1 MRRLSLGAVSFVF
14 LEAIAF
20 EVNLLWRENVKRFSS
35 RSFAA
40 ELASQIELAMAFGLH
55 EERRRHYGDD
65 IQISVT
71 HGPDRYC
78 RHTRAAVFAVR
89 PATKSRHD
97 R

>member
-1 MRRLSLGAVSFVF
+1 MVSGVKGFARKVGTRAEHPPQTRRRGAKRRGGVDQRFLNKPASL
-14 LEAIAF
+14 
-20 EVNLLWRENVKRFSS
+20 
-35 RSFAA
+35 
-40 ELASQIELAMAFGLH
+40 IELAMAFGLH
-55 EERRRHYGDD
+55 EQRRRHYGDD

>member
-35 RSFAA
+35 RFFAA
-40 ELASQIELAMAFGLH
+40 ALASQIELAMAFGLH

-65 IQISVT
+65 IQIFAT
-71 HGPDRYC
+71 HGRDRYC
-78 RHTRAAVFAVR
+78 RRTRTAVFSVR
-89 PATKSRHD
+89 QTAESRRD